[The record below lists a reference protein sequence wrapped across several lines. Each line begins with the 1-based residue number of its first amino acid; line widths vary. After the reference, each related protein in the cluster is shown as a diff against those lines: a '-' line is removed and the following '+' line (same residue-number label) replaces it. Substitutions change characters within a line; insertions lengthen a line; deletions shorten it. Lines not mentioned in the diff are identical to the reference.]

1 MTPFLE
7 GLIEELKDYEAG
19 RARRLQSHTDRA
31 RIAVASE
38 DLRVLA
44 LLRAETSRAAALA
57 AAVTSLAN
65 RNADDPGR
73 PASAKPPVLT
83 PSFTASIDAQVGRL
97 AANETFFELHQLWL
111 AVRAR
116 LLFVS
121 QLTAAHA
128 AEAGTSGVHATFTT
142 EVVADA
148 WCRSCS
154 LLVDFLALVSRT
166 MSEAGVVAAP
176 PHEAQVVALL
186 EQAAAGRSPCIDDQG
201 RFSMPGW
208 AERRRDRRRRIAL
221 PITIKLGLSSFK
233 AVIENLSSKG
243 MLVKLGLVAPEG
255 SRVTVVLPDGRQMAA
270 AIRWCDGDRAGL
282 VLAER
287 LGDDDPMWTAKADR
301 SRLPHDQDLR
311 RQAARPGR
319 SAG

>member
-1 MTPFLE
+1 
-7 GLIEELKDYEAG
+7 LIEELKDYEAG

-44 LLRAETSRAAALA
+44 LLRAE
-57 AAVTSLAN
+57 TSLAN

-128 AEAGTSGVHATFTT
+128 AEAGTSGAHATFTT

-154 LLVDFLALVSRT
+154 LLADFLALVSRT

-176 PHEAQVVALL
+176 PHVAQIVALL

-208 AERRRDRRRRIAL
+208 AERRRDRRR
-221 PITIKLGLSSFK
+221 
-233 AVIENLSSKG
+233 
-243 MLVKLGLVAPEG
+243 
-255 SRVTVVLPDGRQMAA
+255 
-270 AIRWCDGDRAGL
+270 
-282 VLAER
+282 
-287 LGDDDPMWTAKADR
+287 
-301 SRLPHDQDLR
+301 
-311 RQAARPGR
+311 
-319 SAG
+319 